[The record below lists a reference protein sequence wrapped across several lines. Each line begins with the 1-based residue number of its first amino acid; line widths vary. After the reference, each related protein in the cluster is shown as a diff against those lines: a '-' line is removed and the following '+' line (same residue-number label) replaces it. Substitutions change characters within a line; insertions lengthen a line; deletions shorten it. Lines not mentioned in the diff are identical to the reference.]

1 MYKRQWYQHGIG
13 ETRATAHQLPVQIGR
28 YSITLR
34 TVSKQ
39 SKRSTVIIGDS
50 NTKPIL
56 FGCGAGTLGQSFPG
70 TRIKAS
76 KITNIDPKSCV
87 GYNNAVIV
95 CGTNDLRVENMKGSG
110 DIHQLVDILHFKIQQ
125 IKKLCPDIKI
135 FVSAVLP
142 SRLHEMNKN
151 IMKFNRL
158 VFEMVSSCFNQT
170 VWQIGVGHFVDNKG
184 LLDLRLTRNGDDIH
198 LGKHGIARFVRSIK
212 QWVYVSCLLYT
223 SPSPRD

>member
-1 MYKRQWYQHGIG
+1 MSERFALDQSMGHLASLSPESNSVYIMTRSSQAWYQHGIG

-34 TVSKQ
+34 TVSRQ

-95 CGTNDLRVENMKGSG
+95 CGTNELRVENIKGSG
-110 DIHQLVDILHFKIQQ
+110 DIHQLVDILHLKIQQ

-135 FVSAVLP
+135 F
-142 SRLHEMNKN
+142 
-151 IMKFNRL
+151 F
-158 VFEMVSSCFNQT
+158 
-170 VWQIGVGHFVDNKG
+170 
-184 LLDLRLTRNGDDIH
+184 
-198 LGKHGIARFVRSIK
+198 
-212 QWVYVSCLLYT
+212 VSCATIKT
-223 SPSPRD
+223 S